1 MGPLGARIP
10 WEKDMSIAFLVLILI
25 VLVGSG
31 TMAAILGWMFYRIR
45 QLEGGREDRSE
56 LGNIYQQLDAVRD
69 QVFAFEDEMARLN
82 ERVDFTE
89 KLLDA
94 PRAES
99 LEKDVPPD
107 KDEPSGAP

>member
-1 MGPLGARIP
+1 MGLRIL
-10 WEKDMSIAFLVLILI
+10 FLVLIA
-25 VLVGSG
+25 VVGSG
-31 TMAAILGWMFYRIR
+31 AMVAILGWMWNRIR

-69 QVFAFEDEMARLN
+69 QVFSVEDEMARLN

-94 PRAES
+94 PRAQ
-99 LEKDVPPD
+99 PD
-107 KDEPSGAP
+107 KDEPSGAS